1 MMKIA
6 ICAVM
11 LTVASANAL
20 VTEIVRKWTWI
31 HSKSSGDYL
40 QFEWK
45 NLPGGLEPV
54 IDSVKAVGYQVSSGY
69 AGTVV
74 KVVARAWCRSV
85 AIPEAVG
92 AKVKIAQSMKR
103 ISLDPMIDP
112 PLPNEYTVTLD
123 SIDACI
129 DGNCLGKTPVAK
141 VENDPSGPLICITRA
156 CITEANPDT
165 ARKNLVSALA
175 SSKWAAILDASIIKT
190 LVAPNW
196 WTNTTGAESY
206 SEVVAPMV
214 SNAGNWIAL
223 DKSVLGVATAI
234 KVGANDPSYYEI
246 PTGKV
251 EYVYNRVASPLNK
264 IAIQPAARIFLDT
277 LLKTGPE
284 LWLTGSVQ
292 RACFKLPY
300 DSLMNENAWLVLA
313 DSAGGVSYSMQFDA
327 MCGVRNKAWKVV
339 GDSLWVTAKDK
350 ISLSELMRT
359 VGVQRRIVD
368 GAVAR
373 IALGGSFLELSEASD
388 VRLLSADGR
397 ILSSHRLPAGR
408 HELSSIP
415 AGGVAFAS
423 VRSIAT
429 GAVQVLPLVR

>member
-1 MMKIA
+1 MKIA

-20 VTEIVRKWTWI
+20 VTENVRKWTWI

-45 NLPGGLEPV
+45 NLPGGQEPM
-54 IDSVKAVGYQVSSGY
+54 IDSVKVVGYQVSSGY

-85 AIPEAVG
+85 AIPEADG
-92 AKVKIAQSMKR
+92 AKVKIAQSMKK

-112 PLPNEYTVTLD
+112 PLPNEYAVTLD

-129 DGNCLGKTPVAK
+129 DGNCLGKAPVAK
-141 VENDPSGPLICITRA
+141 VENDPSGAMICPALA
-156 CITEANPDT
+156 CVVESNPDT
-165 ARKNLVSALA
+165 ARKNLAAALA
-175 SSKWAAILDASIIKT
+175 ASKWAAILDASIIKT
-190 LVAPNW
+190 LVAPSW
-196 WTNTTGAESY
+196 WRNTTGAESY
-206 SEVVAPMV
+206 GEVVAPMA

-234 KVGANDPSYYEI
+234 KVGTNDPSTYEI

-251 EYVYNRVASPLNK
+251 DYVYNRVASPLSK
-264 IAIQPAARIFLDT
+264 VAVLPYARIFQDT

-300 DSLMNENAWLVLA
+300 DSTMALNAWLVLA
-313 DSAGGVSYSMQFDA
+313 DSAGGVANSMQFNTN
-327 MCGVRNKAWKVV
+327 CGVRKNAWKVV
-339 GDSLWVTAKDK
+339 GDSLWVTEKDK
-350 ISLSELMRT
+350 ISLLELMRT
-359 VGVQRRIVD
+359 VGVQRRTVD

-397 ILSSHRLPAGR
+397 ILSSRRLSAGR
-408 HELSSIP
+408 HELSSMP

-423 VRSIAT
+423 VRSVST
-429 GAVQVLPLVR
+429 GAVRTLSFVR